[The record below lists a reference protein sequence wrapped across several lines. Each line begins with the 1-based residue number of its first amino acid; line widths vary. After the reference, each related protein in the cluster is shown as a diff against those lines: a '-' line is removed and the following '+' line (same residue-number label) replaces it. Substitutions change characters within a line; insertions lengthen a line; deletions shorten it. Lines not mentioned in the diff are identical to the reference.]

1 MTKTFKFGAL
11 AAALTMA
18 FAAQAAEVTLYG
30 SVSTG
35 LVYKHT
41 NATLKEGQSKNS
53 YGMESGWYG
62 DSNWGLTGSE
72 ELANGWKAG
81 FTLESNFN
89 SDDGK
94 MGESGRLFDSQAY
107 LTIGNDFV
115 TFAAGRVGALSSG
128 GGDFDLLG
136 GFDPLEAKFGIGGMG
151 LFASRDIMA
160 NNTLAALVTPV
171 EGLTLAG
178 AVSFGVETDGG
189 KWNQNQHYYALA
201 GNYTT
206 DAFSS
211 SLIWERVTVPG
222 ADKDMDFYSFGVSYD
237 FGMIKPMFAYQRGQN
252 LLTAGGAYASLL
264 EDEDVANFLAATH
277 PNIDSFLFGATAP
290 VGAGTLMVSYQ
301 YMTGKAHSF
310 VNYDSFKFNAHVV
323 GVAYDY
329 PLSNRTSIY
338 TGATWSKGG
347 KVLDKDFGAEVG
359 SEEFNGYQFGVGVKH
374 TF

>member
-1 MTKTFKFGAL
+1 M
-11 AAALTMA
+11 
-18 FAAQAAEVTLYG
+18 
-30 SVSTG
+30 
-35 LVYKHT
+35 
-41 NATLKEGQSKNS
+41 
-53 YGMESGWYG
+53 
-62 DSNWGLTGSE
+62 
-72 ELANGWKAG
+72 
-81 FTLESNFN
+81 
-89 SDDGK
+89 
-94 MGESGRLFDSQAY
+94 
-107 LTIGNDFV
+107 
-115 TFAAGRVGALSSG
+115 
-128 GGDFDLLG
+128 
-136 GFDPLEAKFGIGGMG
+136 
-151 LFASRDIMA
+151 
-160 NNTLAALVTPV
+160 
-171 EGLTLAG
+171 
-178 AVSFGVETDGG
+178 
-189 KWNQNQHYYALA
+189 
-201 GNYTT
+201 
-206 DAFSS
+206 
-211 SLIWERVTVPG
+211 PG

-277 PNIDSFLFGATAP
+277 PNIDSFLLGATAP